1 MASNEPMMASTP
13 KIKATGRA
21 SSPPVAVPDPFPS
34 ARPGMRSAKRV
45 ALSITSTTSGPAAD
59 DAFEATV
66 RAAQKEAEKQ
76 GILPGQG
83 FDHIAS
89 MFEDVYADV
98 PWHVAEQRDEALAE
112 AREFLGRD
120 AS

>member
-1 MASNEPMMASTP
+1 MALGEW
-13 KIKATGRA
+13 
-21 SSPPVAVPDPFPS
+21 
-34 ARPGMRSAKRV
+34 
-45 ALSITSTTSGPAAD
+45 D
-59 DAFEATV
+59 DERDAGQDKEIDATV

-83 FDHIAS
+83 FDNIGS
-89 MFEDVYADV
+89 MFEDVFAEV
-98 PWHVAEQRDEALAE
+98 PWHVAEQRDQALAE